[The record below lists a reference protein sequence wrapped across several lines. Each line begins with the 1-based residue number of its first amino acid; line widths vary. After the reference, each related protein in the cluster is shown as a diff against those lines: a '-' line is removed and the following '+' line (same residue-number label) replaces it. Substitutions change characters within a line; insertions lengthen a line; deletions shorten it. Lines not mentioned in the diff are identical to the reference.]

1 MDRAGFWRTSC
12 QAAPGARPTVAF
24 IERTADRVKVQID
37 NVRVRNWLAAL
48 ASKTVARENA
58 RARLTQ
64 NTRAYAHA
72 RALAY
77 AVR

>member
-1 MDRAGFWRTSC
+1 MDRAGVWRTSC
-12 QAAPGARPTVAF
+12 QAAPGPRPTVAF

-37 NVRVRNWLAAL
+37 NVRVRNWQPSPARLWRG
-48 ASKTVARENA
+48 KT
-58 RARLTQ
+58 RAHAGLTQ